1 MNNDKQLTIIDQR
14 DVTFYEDVLTAVK
27 LDNGDIFVSVRAV
40 CDALDIDHRAQYRR
54 IRRQRTLDKGFMV
67 VKMTTIK
74 GERDTNVLRVDL
86 LPLFLT
92 GIGTRSIKDDRTRQ
106 KLETFQDNAARVLW
120 EAFQN
125 GELSADHTFDE
136 LLQQG
141 GEAVEAY
148 QLLQGMLKLAK
159 NQIVIQ
165 AQVREHATRIEAI
178 EAELNDSDRFLTQS
192 QAVQISQGVK
202 AIALEL
208 GKRSGRNEFGGVYG
222 ELYRRF
228 EVTSYKQIPANKFQA
243 AMTYLRDWW
252 QALTD
257 LNEIPF

>member
-1 MNNDKQLTIIDQR
+1 MNDDKQLLIIEQR
-14 DVTFYEDVLTAVK
+14 DVVFYEDVLTAVK
-27 LDNGDIFVSVRAV
+27 LENGEVYVSVRAV
-40 CDALDIDHRAQYRR
+40 CEALDIDSRAQYRR
-54 IRRQRTLDKGFMV
+54 IRRQRTLEKGFMV

-92 GIGTRSIKDDRTRQ
+92 GIGTRSIKDDVTRQ
-106 KLETFQDNAARVLW
+106 KLEIFQDNAVRILW
-120 EAFQN
+120 EAFQS
-125 GELSADHTFDE
+125 GELATDNAFNE

-148 QLLQGMLKLAK
+148 KLLQGMLKLAK
-159 NQIVIQ
+159 NQILIQ
-165 AQVREHATRIEAI
+165 AQVRDHDTRIEAI
-178 EAELNDSDRFLTQS
+178 EAELSHPDRLLTQS

-208 GKRSGRNEFGGVYG
+208 GKRSKRNEFGGVYG

-228 EVTSYKQIPANKFQA
+228 EVTSYKQIPVSKFQE
-243 AMTYLRDWW
+243 AMTYLRNWW
-252 QALTD
+252 QTLTD
-257 LNEIPF
+257 SNNVPF

>member
-1 MNNDKQLTIIDQR
+1 MNDQKQLAIVEQR
-14 DVTFYEDVLTAVK
+14 DVAFYEDILTAVK
-27 LDNGDIFVSVRAV
+27 VESGDIYVSVRAV

-67 VKMTTIK
+67 VNMTTIK
-74 GERDTNVLRVDL
+74 GERATNVLRVDL

-92 GIGTRSIKDDRTRQ
+92 GIGTRSIKDDDTRH
-106 KLETFQDNAARVLW
+106 KLETFQDNAARILW
-120 EAFQN
+120 EAFQS
-125 GELSADHTFDE
+125 GELSADNTFNE

-148 QLLQGMLKLAK
+148 KLLQSMLKLAK
-159 NQIVIQ
+159 NQILIQ
-165 AQVREHATRIEAI
+165 SQVRDHEIRIEAI
-178 EAELNDSDRFLTQS
+178 EAELGHNDRLLTQS

-228 EVTSYKQIPANKFQA
+228 EVTSYKQIPSHRFHE

-257 LNEIPF
+257 LHDVPF